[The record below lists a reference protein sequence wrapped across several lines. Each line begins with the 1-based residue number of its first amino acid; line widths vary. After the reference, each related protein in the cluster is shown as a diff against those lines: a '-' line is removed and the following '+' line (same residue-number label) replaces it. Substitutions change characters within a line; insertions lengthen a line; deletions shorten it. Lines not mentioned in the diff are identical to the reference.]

1 MPVPGDREVEE
12 DQMQSV
18 KQGTVGRRGSRNCK
32 LLYLGLYN
40 SFKLITIVLTHIER
54 VS

>member
-12 DQMQSV
+12 NQMQSV

-32 LLYLGLYN
+32 LLYLGLYF
-40 SFKLITIVLTHIER
+40 FKLITIVLTHIER